1 MPYVRVELIEGRDEE
16 KKAEIA
22 RRITDAMVECAGA
35 TPESV
40 FVVFEDVKPQNWAVS
55 GELISER
62 KRRQASGR

>member
-22 RRITDAMVECAGA
+22 RRITEAMVECAGA

-40 FVVFEDVKPQNWAVS
+40 FVVFEDVKPQNWAIS

>member
-22 RRITDAMVECAGA
+22 RRITEVMVECAGA

>member
-16 KKAEIA
+16 KKAELA
-22 RRITDAMVECAGA
+22 RRFTQAMVECAGA

-40 FVVFEDVKPQNWAVS
+40 FVVFEDVKSHNWAVG

-62 KRRQASGR
+62 RRQQSGSR